1 MNGAGV
7 AGCGEKMQI
16 HVGRVRLERKIG
28 DLLVSTDENGT
39 AAIER
44 SQLAL
49 LRRGEERKRRTD
61 E

>member
-1 MNGAGV
+1 
-7 AGCGEKMQI
+7 MQI